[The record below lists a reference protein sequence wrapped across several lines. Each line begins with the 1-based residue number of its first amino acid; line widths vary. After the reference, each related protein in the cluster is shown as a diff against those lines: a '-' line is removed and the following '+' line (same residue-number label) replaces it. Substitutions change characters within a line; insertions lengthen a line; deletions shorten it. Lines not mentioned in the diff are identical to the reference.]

1 MWVIYGDPFPG
12 GGDAC
17 EITGVASLGPPSWPL
32 GSSWPFL
39 APRAWR
45 SQEEPEGARRSQE
58 EGPIGHRGPRGSKG
72 HWRLSTGGACF
83 APSEFPQRHV
93 RTLMS
98 TSVRSPPWCSCRR
111 DGIREILMFLDVPQ

>member
-45 SQEEPEGARRSQE
+45 SQEEPEGARRGQE
-58 EGPIGHRGPRGSKG
+58 EGPIGALGDQRA
-72 HWRLSTGGACF
+72 TGGFQLGGMFRALGI
-83 APSEFPQRHV
+83 PSA
-93 RTLMS
+93 
-98 TSVRSPPWCSCRR
+98 SCQ
-111 DGIREILMFLDVPQ
+111 DANEHISKVTALVQLPSGWHS